1 MKTAK
6 KTGSARSLSRSHP
19 PTRESP
25 SHPPPRPRRDVALTR
40 GTDSFS
46 PRRAFVE
53 RNTTES
59 QISVMLSLQGNG
71 NRKITTT
78 IPFLDH
84 MLDLLAKHGF
94 FDLTIKAKGD
104 THIDDHHT
112 VEDIGIVL
120 GEALKQALGKKEG
133 VRRFGTAWAPLDE
146 TLAQVTVDLSGRPY
160 LVYNVKLPHR
170 RIKGFDLYLFEDF
183 FQAFST
189 HAAMNLHINV
199 PYGRNPHHIMEAIFK
214 ALAKALD
221 QAVSLDP
228 RVTGVLSTK
237 GSL

>member
-1 MKTAK
+1 MKTMK
-6 KTGSARSLSRSHP
+6 KPLHPPAPGAPGRAPSRSNNS
-19 PTRESP
+19 T
-25 SHPPPRPRRDVALTR
+25 
-40 GTDSFS
+40 
-46 PRRAFVE
+46 PRRASRPLTTRGQRQAIVE

-59 QISVMLSLQGNG
+59 QIRIALALDGTGARQ
-71 NRKITTT
+71 IHTT

-94 FDLTIKAKGD
+94 FDLTIRAKGD

-133 VRRFGTAWAPLDE
+133 VRRFGTAWVPLDE

-183 FQAFST
+183 FQALST
-189 HAAMNLHINV
+189 HAGMNLHVNV
-199 PYGRNPHHIMEAIFK
+199 PYGRNPHHILESIFK

-228 RVTGVLSTK
+228 RVSGVLSTK